1 MTPECIVPASAGPL
15 AVAAVAMVFTFFQG
29 WLATR
34 QLHFIWNA
42 WGGALSLSVS
52 VYGLTGFCQFNS
64 GPTPINHI
72 IELIQYSTFVCI
84 VHSAFGFSFAYL
96 GIPSGPYH
104 RVAGPFHVCLLLLLW
119 TTNLVVLDSF
129 VAREFLWQT
138 TPYIEPDIGVL
149 GPAYLLY
156 CAGAC
161 LWMLRLWIQP
171 RHRKK
176 PGATAFLIGF
186 LFWITFAVHDAIVTM
201 GVRSVFFLMEYGFLG
216 FVTAIMSVTVSKYAE
231 LFDSVESSNALLKN
245 AHDEMEKRV
254 TERTLELTQLNQNL
268 SHEISERLLT
278 EEELRK
284 NITERVRVEQEILNL
299 NQTLQSRVEEET
311 NRRIDQER
319 LMASN
324 VRHAAMGEM
333 IGAIAHQWRQ
343 PLNTLGMIVQRAH
356 AVGTMQGLT
365 LEYLDEF
372 KANAMRQIKHMSGT
386 IEDFRS
392 FYRVEIEKEPFSPS
406 HCIFNAIRLIEPQF
420 TSRGI
425 KIDKHVHDFDSLQSV
440 GFPNEFMQVILNL
453 FSNSRD
459 AILQRRKIDGQPEVG
474 RITINLSVRGSDRII
489 IHIKDNGCG
498 IPAGLNAR
506 IFDPYFTTKE
516 EGEGTGIGL
525 YMSRVIVEDHH
536 DGRIRIAESLDG
548 GTIFIIELPLRK
560 EHDPS

>member
-1 MTPECIVPASAGPL
+1 MTPEFIVPASAGSL
-15 AVAAVAMVFTFFQG
+15 VVAAVAMVFMVFQG

-34 QLHFIWNA
+34 RLHFVWNA
-42 WGGALSLSVS
+42 WGAALSLSVS

-72 IELIQYSTFVCI
+72 IELIQYTIFVCC
-84 VHSAFGFSFAYL
+84 VHSGFGFSLAYL
-96 GIPSGPYH
+96 GIPAGRYH
-104 RVAGPFHVCLLLLLW
+104 RIAGPFHICLLLLLW
-119 TTNLVVLDSF
+119 TTNLVILDSF
-129 VAREFLWQT
+129 VAREFLWLYS
-138 TPYIEPDIGVL
+138 PYIEPDIGVL

-156 CAGAC
+156 CVGAC
-161 LWMLRLWIQP
+161 LWMVRLWIQP

-176 PGATAFLIGF
+176 TGATAFVIGF
-186 LFWITFAVHDAIVTM
+186 LFWITFAAHDAIVTM
-201 GVRSVFFLMEYGFLG
+201 GVRSVLFFMEYGFLG
-216 FVTAIMSVTVSKYAE
+216 FATAIMSVTISKYAE
-231 LFDSVESSNALLKN
+231 LFEIAESSNALLKN
-245 AHDEMEKRV
+245 THVELEKRV
-254 TERTLELTQLNQNL
+254 TERTLELTQLNQKL
-268 SHEISERLLT
+268 SKEISERLLT

-299 NQTLQSRVEEET
+299 NQTLQARVEEET
-311 NRRIDQER
+311 NRRIGQER
-319 LMASN
+319 LLANN

-343 PLNTLGMIVQRAH
+343 PLSTLGIIVQRAH
-356 AVGTMQGLT
+356 AVGTLQGLT
-365 LEYLDEF
+365 REYLDEF

-386 IEDFRS
+386 IDDFRS

-406 HCIFNAIRLIEPQF
+406 LCIFNAIRLIEPHF

-425 KIDKHVHDFDSLQSV
+425 EIDTHFHDLESLQCI

-459 AILQRRKIDGQPEVG
+459 AILQRRKTDGQPEIG
-474 RITINLSVRGSDRII
+474 RITINISVRESDSMI

-498 IPAGLNAR
+498 ISAGLNTR

-525 YMSRVIVEDHH
+525 YMSRVIVVDHL
-536 DGRIRIAESLDG
+536 DGRISIAESLDG
-548 GTIFIIELPLRK
+548 GAIFIIELPLRK
-560 EHDPS
+560 NHDQS